1 MKRTFFIANLK
12 LPVKFILVVS
22 ASIILTSFILGGF
35 FFYNESRMFTTHL
48 LNLGKSLSRDLAYG
62 AEYGVLIKN
71 EKMLLGLFEGVS
83 KEEDVVYCL
92 IQDADGNILAH
103 KEKIP
108 LDVDAAKQ
116 EDIAAKAL
124 NAQEPFLQDYKTKK
138 GVVIYD
144 IATPIITKR
153 VVAKK
158 AEEELLGTE
167 ALKEGPAEEKIEKI
181 GIARV
186 GISREKIDLNLQG
199 ALRNVILLTLVV
211 IVLGIVISAFLVR
224 MIVKPIKGLISSANA
239 LASRA
244 GDLSRM
250 VDIKSTDEIGELGRA
265 FNLIIK
271 SMAFMVTSVRDSAE
285 RVAASSKELS
295 GSAQELNGSSQKIST
310 TIEQVAEGVVTQAKR
325 VGEASKIMEQ
335 MSNYVKLVASNAQ
348 AAFENSKQATAKV
361 QFGNATVREVVE
373 RMDKITGAVTNSAT
387 VIQSLREKSEE
398 IGTII
403 GTITSIADQTN
414 LLALNA
420 AIEAARAG
428 EAGRGFA
435 VVAEE
440 VRKLAEGSAEAAKR
454 IRDLIKTTQQD
465 TSRAVEAIDI
475 GRKEVIEGRKTV
487 DKAGIALEEIIRVVE
502 QTSEIVKEIDIAAQE
517 QLKGTNQVVEAVN
530 EIAGIAE
537 DSASATEEVSSTT
550 QEQLASM
557 QEMASLAQ
565 ELSRMASDLKELV
578 GKFKL
583 KEGPEEPSQREE
595 EA

>member
-1 MKRTFFIANLK
+1 MRRTFFIANLK
-12 LPVKFILVVS
+12 LSVKFILVVS
-22 ASIILTSFILGGF
+22 ATIILTSFILGGF
-35 FFYNESRMFTTHL
+35 FFYNESKMFTTHL

-92 IQDADGNILAH
+92 IQDTDGNILAH

-108 LDVDAAKQ
+108 LDADAAKQ

-124 NAQEPFLQDYKTKK
+124 NAQEPFPQEYKTKK

-167 ALKEGPAEEKIEKI
+167 AKVAPEEEKIEKI

-199 ALRNVILLTLVV
+199 ALRNVIILTLLV
-211 IVLGIVISAFLVR
+211 IIFGIVISALLVR
-224 MIVKPIKGLISSANA
+224 MIVRPIKGLISSANA

-271 SMAFMVTSVRDSAE
+271 SMAFMVTSVRDAAE
-285 RVAASSKELS
+285 RVASSSKELS

-325 VGEASKIMEQ
+325 IGETSKIMEQ
-335 MSNYVKLVASNAQ
+335 MSNYVKLAASNAQ

-373 RMDKITGAVTNSAT
+373 RMDKITEAVTNSAS

-557 QEMASLAQ
+557 QETASLAQ

-583 KEGPEEPSQREE
+583 KEGPEQPSQQEE
-595 EA
+595 EV

>member
-1 MKRTFFIANLK
+1 MKKAFFIANLK
-12 LPVKFILVVS
+12 LPVKFILAVS
-22 ASIILTSFILGGF
+22 ISIIVTSVILGGF
-35 FFYNESRMFTTHL
+35 FFYSESKIFTTHL

-71 EKMLLGLFEGVS
+71 EKMLLGLFEGVA

-92 IQDADGNILAH
+92 IQDVNGNILAH
-103 KEKIP
+103 KDKLP
-108 LDVDAAKQ
+108 LEVDVAKK

-124 NAQEPFLQDYKTKK
+124 NAQEPFHQEYKTKK
-138 GVVIYD
+138 GLVIYD
-144 IATPIITKR
+144 IATPIVTKR
-153 VVAKK
+153 VLAKK
-158 AEEELLGTE
+158 AEDELLGGE
-167 ALKEGPAEEKIEKI
+167 AQESPAEEKIEKI
-181 GIARV
+181 GVARV
-186 GISREKIDLNLQG
+186 GISREKIDANLVT
-199 ALRNVILLTLVV
+199 ASWNVSLLTLVV
-211 IVLGIVISAFLVR
+211 IILGIVISAFLVG
-224 MIVKPIKGLISSANA
+224 MIVKPIKGLIGSANA

-250 VDIKSTDEIGELGRA
+250 VDIRSTDEIGELGRA

-285 RVAASSKELS
+285 RVASSSKELS
-295 GSAQELNGSSQKIST
+295 GSAQELNGSAQKIST

-465 TSRAVEAIDI
+465 TGRAVEAIDV
-475 GRKEVIEGRKTV
+475 GRREVIEGRKAV
-487 DKAGIALEEIIRVVE
+487 DKAGTALEEIIKVVE

-583 KEGPEEPSQREE
+583 KEDQQSSPEQEE

>member
-1 MKRTFFIANLK
+1 MKKAFFIANLK
-12 LPVKFILVVS
+12 LPVKFTLVVS
-22 ASIILTSFILGGF
+22 ASIIITSFILGGF

-71 EKMLLGLFEGVS
+71 EKMLLSLFEGVS

-92 IQDADGNILAH
+92 IQDTDGNILAH
-103 KEKIP
+103 KEKLP
-108 LDVDAAKQ
+108 LDVDEAKQ
-116 EDIAAKAL
+116 EDIAGKAL
-124 NAQEPFLQDYKTKK
+124 NAQEPFPQEYKTRK

-167 ALKEGPAEEKIEKI
+167 AKEAPEVEKIEKI

-186 GISREKIDLNLQG
+186 GLSREKIDLNLRV

-211 IVLGIVISAFLVR
+211 IIFGIFISVFLVR
-224 MIVKPIKGLISSANA
+224 MIVRPIKGLISSANA

-271 SMAFMVTSVRDSAE
+271 SMAFLVTSVRDSAE
-285 RVAASSKELS
+285 RVASSSKELS
-295 GSAQELNGSSQKIST
+295 GSAQELNSSSQKIST

-325 VGEASKIMEQ
+325 VGETSKIMEQ

-348 AAFENSKQATAKV
+348 AAFENSQQATAKV
-361 QFGNATVREVVE
+361 QSGNATVREVVE
-373 RMDKITGAVTNSAT
+373 RMDKITDAVTNSAS

-487 DKAGIALEEIIRVVE
+487 DKAGIALEEIIKVVE

-583 KEGPEEPSQREE
+583 KEGLEEPSQREE